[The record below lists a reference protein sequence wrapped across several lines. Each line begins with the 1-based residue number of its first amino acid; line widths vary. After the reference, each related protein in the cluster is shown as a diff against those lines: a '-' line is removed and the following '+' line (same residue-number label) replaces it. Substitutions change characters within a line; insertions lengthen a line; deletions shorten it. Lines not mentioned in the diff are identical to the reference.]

1 LKITININT
10 PNSRFTNGAIS
21 KPNTPKKLAKKLGRC
36 HPGIYIMAISI
47 KKQILQSTANLERK
61 GT

>member
-1 LKITININT
+1 M
-10 PNSRFTNGAIS
+10 PNSKFTNGAIS
-21 KPNTPKKLAKKLGRC
+21 KPSTPKKLAKKLGIC
-36 HPGIYIMAISI
+36 HPGIYIIAISI

>member
-1 LKITININT
+1 MTIFLIGFMGCGKT
-10 PNSRFTNGAIS
+10 TVG
-21 KPNTPKKLAKKLGRC
+21 KKLAKKLGRC